1 MSKPVIAID
10 MGGTKIK
17 IGIVHQDTILASAS
31 IDSYSG
37 EGLTQDYPLLKKLW
51 INYWKEQKS
60 PLQVYQGSVFL
71 HQELLITIV
80 KEYYLW
86 IKNSVMRQT

>member
-37 EGLTQDYPLLKKLW
+37 EGLRPRLPL
-51 INYWKEQKS
+51 
-60 PLQVYQGSVFL
+60 
-71 HQELLITIV
+71 
-80 KEYYLW
+80 
-86 IKNSVMRQT
+86 

>member
-37 EGLTQDYPLLKKLW
+37 EGLRPRLPLIKEIVDKLLE
-51 INYWKEQKS
+51 EQKS
-60 PLQVYQGSVFL
+60 PLQAYQGSVFL
-71 HQELLITIV
+71 HQ
-80 KEYYLW
+80 
-86 IKNSVMRQT
+86 NC

>member
-37 EGLTQDYPLLKKLW
+37 EGLRPRLPLIKEIVDKLL
-51 INYWKEQKS
+51 ERAET
-60 PLQVYQGSVFL
+60 PLQAYRGSVFL
-71 HQELLITIV
+71 HQELLITIE
-80 KEYYLW
+80 KGYYLW
-86 IKNSVMRQT
+86 IKIR